1 MIKFNEIKIV
11 GDTLQLDIQVS
22 DKLNYQHVYIDEILI
37 DVISNTSDSPFA
49 ETFQNIIPSEKAVE
63 VYPLDTDND
72 IKRIVMDVP
81 LSLLDVIDST
91 KNLFLIYVKTKG
103 EPDNNCC
110 KIGWS
115 VGVGLNLKPIYT
127 NALNLLKTLG
137 DNCEIPIGLMDYI
150 FKIEAFDLAIKTGNY
165 TLAIDYWKKFFSKDI
180 YKSINHPCGCK

>member
-11 GDTLQLDIQVS
+11 GDTLQLDIQVN